1 MIKVTSFCSQ
11 KQVYI
16 DTHSFLDHQNLAD
29 LANQKSSLLIRDIII
44 FNIYLLLGLSKCLRS
59 RVRALSLIVSSFSH
73 SLTLP
78 FIPFFFLWRLS
89 ESWQDL
95 FLEACYSSL
104 GFTSFT
110 YTTERPRLSLEATG
124 TPNLKTTIFET

>member
-78 FIPFFFLWRLS
+78 FIPFFFL
-89 ESWQDL
+89 
-95 FLEACYSSL
+95 
-104 GFTSFT
+104 
-110 YTTERPRLSLEATG
+110 
-124 TPNLKTTIFET
+124 